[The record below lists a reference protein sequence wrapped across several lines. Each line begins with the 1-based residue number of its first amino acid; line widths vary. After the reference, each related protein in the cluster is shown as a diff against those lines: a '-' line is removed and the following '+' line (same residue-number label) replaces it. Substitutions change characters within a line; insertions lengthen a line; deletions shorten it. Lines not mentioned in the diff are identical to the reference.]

1 MQKDVL
7 WCEMYDNH
15 STIQEGSGSVLLGGF
30 YIICEVAYYLRVDC
44 DTSIMHI
51 LNPRATTKKIKQ
63 GYIVSKSIVEIK
75 QNTRVPKF

>member
-1 MQKDVL
+1 MQKNVL
-7 WCEMYDNH
+7 WCDNLCSCNRHDNH
-15 STIQEGSGSVLLGGF
+15 SAVQEGSGSVLWEGF

-63 GYIVSKSIVEIK
+63 GYIVSKSTVEIK
-75 QNTRVPKF
+75 